1 MRVIYLMVVIL
12 FVAAATIFAVQN
24 HDSVS
29 ISFLNYGAS
38 APIAVVAAVMYALGA
53 VTGGTLLALL
63 RHSVRRL

>member
-1 MRVIYLMVVIL
+1 V
-12 FVAAATIFAVQN
+12 T
-24 HDSVS
+24 

-38 APIAVVAAVMYALGA
+38 APIAVVAAVMYVLGA